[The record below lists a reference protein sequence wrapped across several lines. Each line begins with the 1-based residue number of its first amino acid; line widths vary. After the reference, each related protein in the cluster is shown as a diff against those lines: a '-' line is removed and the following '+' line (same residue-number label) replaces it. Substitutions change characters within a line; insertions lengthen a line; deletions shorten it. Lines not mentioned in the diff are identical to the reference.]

1 MNPKKLFQKYYG
13 KLNREGIVKA
23 TLCGSVSGLAALFI
37 SGMLCWFFGY
47 NGFWVLILAFVAAA
61 LPVVLL
67 TYYKKFRPTTR
78 SIAKRVDE
86 LGLEERLIT
95 MTELE
100 GDPSY
105 IAMRQR
111 EDAMKSL
118 STVSEDL
125 LKIAVSVPLLVSVIV
140 AGVCGLGGT
149 TVYALYSTGV
159 MKSGVEMIQ
168 DANAVPP
175 QIYTVEYVVE
185 GEGEILGMTEQEVY
199 EGEDALAVM
208 AVPKTGYIFIGW
220 SDGYDG
226 AYRVDYQVGK
236 NISVTAMFEEAVDVD
251 PDNDDDNN
259 PEPDDLP
266 PYNQDGDPSDSNRDP
281 TDKPSD
287 DGSGEWTES
296 DNYMDG
302 GTDYGQDLGDATD
315 GAQGDIGNAGDGDMI
330 GGYFDGIQK

>member
-125 LKIAVSVPLLVSVIV
+125 LKIAVSVPLLVSV
-140 AGVCGLGGT
+140 
-149 TVYALYSTGV
+149 
-159 MKSGVEMIQ
+159 
-168 DANAVPP
+168 
-175 QIYTVEYVVE
+175 
-185 GEGEILGMTEQEVY
+185 
-199 EGEDALAVM
+199 
-208 AVPKTGYIFIGW
+208 
-220 SDGYDG
+220 
-226 AYRVDYQVGK
+226 
-236 NISVTAMFEEAVDVD
+236 
-251 PDNDDDNN
+251 
-259 PEPDDLP
+259 
-266 PYNQDGDPSDSNRDP
+266 P
-281 TDKPSD
+281 T
-287 DGSGEWTES
+287 
-296 DNYMDG
+296 
-302 GTDYGQDLGDATD
+302 
-315 GAQGDIGNAGDGDMI
+315 
-330 GGYFDGIQK
+330 

>member
-1 MNPKKLFQKYYG
+1 MDPIFKNFYARV
-13 KLNREGIVKA
+13 KLNAIIKAILLGLISGLSSLALIFLVGWFIGISFNFLWCGIVLSFAIAIFCGYLGYRIKFYPTAAIVARKA
-23 TLCGSVSGLAALFI
+23 
-37 SGMLCWFFGY
+37 
-47 NGFWVLILAFVAAA
+47 
-61 LPVVLL
+61 
-67 TYYKKFRPTTR
+67 
-78 SIAKRVDE
+78 DE
-86 LGLEERLIT
+86 LGLEERIIT
-95 MTELE
+95 MIELE
-100 GDPSY
+100 GDPTY
-105 IAMRQR
+105 IAQRQR
-111 EDAMKSL
+111 SDALAALNIVRTEMIKISVSIML
-118 STVSEDL
+118 IIST
-125 LKIAVSVPLLVSVIV
+125 IFATI
-140 AGVCGLGGT
+140 CGIGGA
-149 TVYALYSTGV
+149 TVYAMYSAGV
-159 MKSGVEMIQ
+159 IRSGIDIIR
-168 DANAVPP
+168 DATAEPAVS
-175 QIYTVEYVVE
+175 YKVEYVVE

-199 EGEDALAVM
+199 EGEDSLAVM

-302 GTDYGQDLGDATD
+302 ETDYGQDLGDATD

>member
-1 MNPKKLFQKYYG
+1 MDPIFKKFYIRVR
-13 KLNREGIVKA
+13 LNAILKAVLLSLISGLSSLALMFLTGWFVGISFNVLWCGIVFSFTIA
-23 TLCGSVSGLAALFI
+23 VLCGCLSYRIRFYPTSAI
-37 SGMLCWFFGY
+37 
-47 NGFWVLILAFVAAA
+47 VARKA
-61 LPVVLL
+61 
-67 TYYKKFRPTTR
+67 
-78 SIAKRVDE
+78 DE
-86 LGLEERLIT
+86 LGLEERIIT
-95 MTELE
+95 MIELE
-100 GDPSY
+100 GNPSY
-105 IAMRQR
+105 IAQRQR
-111 EDAMKSL
+111 SDALSALNTIRAEMVKISISIVFII
-118 STVSEDL
+118 STV
-125 LKIAVSVPLLVSVIV
+125 V
-140 AGVCGLGGT
+140 AGICGIGGT
-149 TVYALYSTGV
+149 TVYAMYSTGV
-159 MKSGVEMIQ
+159 IKSGVDIIR
-168 DANAVPP
+168 DATAEPAVS
-175 QIYTVEYVVE
+175 YKVEYVVE
-185 GEGEILGMTEQEVY
+185 GEGEILGMAEQEVY

-287 DGSGEWTES
+287 EWTES

-302 GTDYGQDLGDATD
+302 ETDYGQDLGDATD